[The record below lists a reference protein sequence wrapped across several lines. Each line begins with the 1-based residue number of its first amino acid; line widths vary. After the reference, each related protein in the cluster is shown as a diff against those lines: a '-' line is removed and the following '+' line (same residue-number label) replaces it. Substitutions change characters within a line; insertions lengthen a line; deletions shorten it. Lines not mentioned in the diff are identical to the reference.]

1 MKNIHILPTLQPS
14 RLWFHKLNRN
24 LGFSDLP
31 MEYNGSGT
39 WVEGRN
45 IYITSDEE
53 IKEGDWCIKIDA
65 TYFPKSKP
73 NELLKL
79 IKLDSNNGYTKNASY
94 YNFNSY
100 LTTAVYDNKFQGSN
114 DNDISRYTFKNRFK
128 KIILTTDQ
136 DLIKDGVQAI
146 DDEFLEWFVNNP
158 SCEEVEIYRSGNH
171 YDGAMEFYH
180 PLFYK
185 IILPKEE
192 PKKEPLEEAA
202 EKWFKEIGGEA
213 SFMKAIEFGV
223 KWQQEQDKKLYSE
236 EEVIK
241 LLQQYRYYLSS
252 SKTSNIGVTTGLWFE
267 QFKKK

>member
-1 MKNIHILPTLQPS
+1 MKNLHILPTDKPS
-14 RLWFHKLNRN
+14 RLWTNN
-24 LGFSDLP
+24 LRRRLELDEFP
-31 MEYNGSGT
+31 ERHPNQIAKH
-39 WVEGRN
+39 
-45 IYITSDEE
+45 IYITNGEE
-53 IKEGDWCIKIDA
+53 IKEGDWYYDTKDFESLVPV
-65 TYFPKSKP
+65 YRRSQD
-73 NELLKL
+73 LKFY
-79 IKLDSNNGYTKNASY
+79 SGC
-94 YNFNSY
+94 
-100 LTTAVYDNKFQGSN
+100 
-114 DNDISRYTFKNRFK
+114 K

-136 DLIKDGVQAI
+136 YLIKDCIQAI

>member
-1 MKNIHILPTLQPS
+1 MKNIHLIPTDKLS
-14 RLWFHKLNRN
+14 RLCLSNN
-24 LGFSDLP
+24 NILTIIAESNYNFSHIK
-31 MEYNGSGT
+31 SIH
-39 WVEGRN
+39 

-146 DDEFLEWFVNNP
+146 DDKFLEWFVNNP
-158 SCEEVEIYRSGNH
+158 SCEEVEVYEINGK
-171 YDGAMEFYH
+171 
-180 PLFYK
+180 LFA
-185 IILPKEE
+185 E
-192 PKKEPLEEAA
+192 P
-202 EKWFKEIGGEA
+202 
-213 SFMKAIEFGV
+213 
-223 KWQQEQDKKLYSE
+223 
-236 EEVIK
+236 
-241 LLQQYRYYLSS
+241 
-252 SKTSNIGVTTGLWFE
+252 NI
-267 QFKKK
+267 